1 MTCSNCTYSSL
12 TCVGM
17 LQQVG
22 AEMGELE
29 AADDDSDGAS
39 SRRMHGTTPDQ
50 IKMNRDVCTPYS
62 KSAAVQ
68 YSAANEVNEPTRNP
82 HSLIF
87 LDVDDF

>member
-1 MTCSNCTYSSL
+1 
-12 TCVGM
+12 M

-62 KSAAVQ
+62 KSSVQ
-68 YSAANEVNEPTRNP
+68 YSAANEVNEATGSHHR
-82 HSLIF
+82 LC
-87 LDVDDF
+87 LCGC